1 MNMLHE
7 ARSFKFDKVAHSI
20 EGEGAV
26 DDSWIDAINFG
37 EGAQKSRSQ
46 AAPGSTEEGHLKV
59 TLADDEGFENAR
71 KLLRD
76 FSLHIADTMADDNR
90 FEQM

>member
-1 MNMLHE
+1 MKQDLSNLTKLPTVSKGKAQSMTPGLM
-7 ARSFKFDKVAHSI
+7 
-20 EGEGAV
+20 
-26 DDSWIDAINFG
+26 FG